1 VSFTPQIAAPS
12 GPHLATITV
21 IARSASLFDR
31 DADMVLPSNRHSL
44 SLWRTIAIINP
55 LVPNIVGPGYR
66 RASTASRVNAAAQ
79 GLQGNQILIFTAHV
93 VPTGWVSA
101 SRNSWLSDCRV
112 GATFAEQIGA
122 KAVSPPMRDRIYKE
136 YPPGKAPERLQ
147 RLASKIRDAN
157 GP

>member
-1 VSFTPQIAAPS
+1 MWCYLQI
-12 GPHLATITV
+12 GT
-21 IARSASLFDR
+21 RS
-31 DADMVLPSNRHSL
+31 PTG
-44 SLWRTIAIINP
+44 RTIAIINL

-112 GATFAEQIGA
+112 GATFVELIDA
-122 KAVSPPMRDRIYKE
+122 KAVSRPMRDRIYKE

-147 RLASKIRDAN
+147 RLAGKSRDAD
-157 GP
+157 GPLGEGGEALKGRFRALPTT